1 MEDEK
6 GLNLNIK
13 VLVVDDLKER
23 REELKLILNSV
34 TTDIYEA
41 DNGAAAVLAAEEHK
55 PDIIF
60 MDIKMPSMD
69 GITACKKIMEK
80 TPVPIIFLTA
90 GAVGLEDYD
99 YYVESLRGSGA
110 FSYITKP
117 AKKSEILAQTIIA
130 IENFKKFQDI
140 KKENENLKQYI
151 EGRKLIGKAK
161 NILMNKEDIS
171 EKEAHSRLQKLSMNS
186 GRPIEE
192 IARAIILTDGNKIQN
207 NF

>member
-34 TTDIYEA
+34 TTNIYEA
-41 DNGAAAVLAAEEHK
+41 DNGAAAVVAAEEFK

-80 TPVPIIFLTA
+80 TPVPVIFLTA
-90 GAVGLEDYD
+90 GTGDVKDYD
-99 YYVESLRGSGA
+99 NYMEELKGSGA
-110 FSYITKP
+110 FSYIMKP
-117 AKKSEILAQTIIA
+117 ARKSEILAQTIIA
-130 IENFKKFQDI
+130 IENFKRFQDI
-140 KKENENLKQYI
+140 KKENETLKQYI
-151 EGRKLIGKAK
+151 EDRKLIGKAK
-161 NILMNKEDIS
+161 NILIEKEGIS
-171 EKEAHSRLQKLSMNS
+171 EREAHRRLQKLSMNS

-192 IARAIILTDGNKIQN
+192 IAKAIILTDS
-207 NF
+207 

>member
-34 TTDIYEA
+34 TADICEA
-41 DNGAAAVLAAEEHK
+41 DNGAAAIIAAEEHK

-90 GAVGLEDYD
+90 GAGGVEDYD
-99 YYVESLRGSGA
+99 YYVESLRGCGA

-117 AKKSEILAQTIIA
+117 AKKSEILAQTIMA
-130 IENFKKFQDI
+130 IENFKKLLDI

-161 NILMNKEDIS
+161 NILMEKEDIS
-171 EKEAHSRLQKLSMNS
+171 EKEAHNRLQKLSMNS

-192 IARAIILTDGNKIQN
+192 IARAIILTDGQ
-207 NF
+207 

>member
-6 GLNLNIK
+6 GLNLNVK

-23 REELKLILNSV
+23 REELKFILNSV
-34 TTDIYEA
+34 TANIYEA
-41 DNGAAAVLAAEEHK
+41 DNGAAAVVAAEEFK

-80 TPVPIIFLTA
+80 TPVPVIFLTA
-90 GAVGLEDYD
+90 GAGDVKDYD
-99 YYVESLRGSGA
+99 NYMEELKGSGA
-110 FSYITKP
+110 FSYIIKP
-117 AKKSEILAQTIIA
+117 ARKSEILAQTIIA
-130 IENFKKFQDI
+130 IENFKRFQDI

-151 EGRKLIGKAK
+151 EDRKFIGKAK
-161 NILMNKEDIS
+161 NILIEKERIS
-171 EKEAHSRLQKLSMNS
+171 EREAHRRLQKLSMNS

-192 IARAIILTDGNKIQN
+192 IAKAIILTDS
-207 NF
+207 

>member
-6 GLNLNIK
+6 GLNLNVK

-34 TTDIYEA
+34 TANIYEA
-41 DNGAAAVLAAEEHK
+41 DNGAAAVVAAEEFK

-80 TPVPIIFLTA
+80 TPVPVIFLTA
-90 GAVGLEDYD
+90 GAGDVKDYD
-99 YYVESLRGSGA
+99 NYMEELKGSGA
-110 FSYITKP
+110 FSYIIKP
-117 AKKSEILAQTIIA
+117 ARKSEILAQTIIA
-130 IENFKKFQDI
+130 IENFKKFQNI

-151 EGRKLIGKAK
+151 EDRKLIGKAK
-161 NILMNKEDIS
+161 NILI
-171 EKEAHSRLQKLSMNS
+171 EKEGISSSALRTSFSFS
-186 GRPIEE
+186 GLIT
-192 IARAIILTDGNKIQN
+192 ALTISINCLL
-207 NF
+207 FLCELFL

>member
-23 REELKLILNSV
+23 REELKLILNSI
-34 TTDIYEA
+34 TANICEA
-41 DNGAAAVLAAEEHK
+41 DNGAAAVVAAEEFK

-69 GITACKKIMEK
+69 GITACKKIMGK
-80 TPVPIIFLTA
+80 TPVPVIFLTA
-90 GAVGLEDYD
+90 GAGDVKDYD
-99 YYVESLRGSGA
+99 NYMEELKGSGA
-110 FSYITKP
+110 FSYIMKP
-117 AKKSEILAQTIIA
+117 ARKSEILAQTIIA

-140 KKENENLKQYI
+140 KKENESLKQYI
-151 EGRKLIGKAK
+151 EDRKLIGKAK
-161 NILMNKEDIS
+161 NILIEKEGIS
-171 EKEAHSRLQKLSMNS
+171 EREAHRRLQKLSMNS

-192 IARAIILTDGNKIQN
+192 IAKAIILTDS
-207 NF
+207 

>member
-6 GLNLNIK
+6 GLNLNVK

-34 TTDIYEA
+34 TANIYEA
-41 DNGAAAVLAAEEHK
+41 DNGAAAVVAAEEFK

-80 TPVPIIFLTA
+80 TPVPVIFLTA
-90 GAVGLEDYD
+90 GAGDVKDYD
-99 YYVESLRGSGA
+99 NYMEELKGSGA
-110 FSYITKP
+110 FSYIIKP
-117 AKKSEILAQTIIA
+117 ARKSEILAQTIIA
-130 IENFKKFQDI
+130 IENFKRFQDI

-151 EGRKLIGKAK
+151 EDRKFIGKAK
-161 NILMNKEDIS
+161 NILIEKERIS
-171 EKEAHSRLQKLSMNS
+171 EREAHRRLQKLSMNS

-192 IARAIILTDGNKIQN
+192 IAKAIILTDS
-207 NF
+207 

>member
-13 VLVVDDLKER
+13 VLIVDDLKER

-34 TTDIYEA
+34 TADICEA
-41 DNGAAAVLAAEEHK
+41 DNGAAAVVAAEELK

-90 GAVGLEDYD
+90 GAGDIEDYD
-99 YYVESLRGSGA
+99 YYTESLKGSGA

-130 IENFKKFQDI
+130 IENFKKFLDI

-161 NILMNKEDIS
+161 NILMEKEDIS
-171 EKEAHSRLQKLSMNS
+171 EKEAHNRLQKLSMNS

-192 IARAIILTDGNKIQN
+192 IARAIILTDGQ
-207 NF
+207 

>member
-6 GLNLNIK
+6 GLNLNVK

-34 TTDIYEA
+34 TANIYEA
-41 DNGAAAVLAAEEHK
+41 DNGAAAVVAAEGFK

-80 TPVPIIFLTA
+80 TPVPVIFLTA
-90 GAVGLEDYD
+90 GAGDVKDYD
-99 YYVESLRGSGA
+99 SYMEELKGSGA
-110 FSYITKP
+110 FSYIIKP
-117 AKKSEILAQTIIA
+117 ARKSEILAQTIIA
-130 IENFKKFQDI
+130 IENFKRFQDI

-151 EGRKLIGKAK
+151 EDRKFIGKAK
-161 NILMNKEDIS
+161 NILIKKERIS
-171 EKEAHSRLQKLSMNS
+171 EREAHRRLQKLSMNS

-192 IARAIILTDGNKIQN
+192 IAKAIILTDS
-207 NF
+207 